1 MNDPA
6 LSKHMLTVLARMPK
20 GLVQD
25 VGLPEAT
32 LFAETET
39 QCGRPLTTQACRDCA
54 VNLIDLEW
62 VTSAADDFLQTR
74 YAITPTGRNRLK
86 SL

>member
-20 GLVQD
+20 GLQM
-25 VGLPEAT
+25 PEAT

-54 VNLIDLEW
+54 INLVDLSW
-62 VTSAADDFLQTR
+62 ATSIADEFQQIR
-74 YAITPTGRNRLK
+74 YAITTNGRNRLR

>member
-1 MNDPA
+1 MPSDPA
-6 LSKHMLTVLARMPK
+6 LSKHMLTVLARYPVKSTGM
-20 GLVQD
+20 
-25 VGLPEAT
+25 PEAS

-54 VNLIDLEW
+54 VNLIDLGW
-62 VTSAADDFLQTR
+62 ATSTQDDFQQTR
-74 YAITPTGRNRLK
+74 YSITACGRNRLR